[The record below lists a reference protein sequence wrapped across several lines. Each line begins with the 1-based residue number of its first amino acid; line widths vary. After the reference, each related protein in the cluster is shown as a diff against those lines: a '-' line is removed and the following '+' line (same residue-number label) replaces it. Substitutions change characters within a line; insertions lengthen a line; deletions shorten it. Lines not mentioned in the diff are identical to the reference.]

1 MEQLSDE
8 ELYKIKKETLIILK
22 NRGYEINEDESL
34 VLNDAITLEEFKL
47 LYIDIKND
55 SKHPLYSFISKK
67 SLFFRTYMSNIYYN
81 NTTRKHCLVFF
92 AEPENKKSK
101 KISSEQVAEFC
112 RLIIETKVEQ
122 AIMVANVSSSTAAN
136 SLCLDTSKGVSG
148 IFIQYFTDDE
158 LLYNP
163 TEHVFTPKHRIMSD
177 NEVRELQEV
186 DKLSLKLLPKISAFD
201 PVCKRL
207 GADEGDVIEIL
218 RTVLTEDT
226 LIEEELAYRVG
237 FKPRLDKPKK

>member
-8 ELYKIKKETLIILK
+8 ELYRIKKETLLILK

-47 LYIDIKND
+47 LFIDIKND
-55 SKHPLYSFISKK
+55 NKHPLYSTISKK

-122 AIMVANVSSSTAAN
+122 AIMVANVSSSTSAN
-136 SLCLDTSKGVSG
+136 SLCFDTSKSVSG

-163 TEHVFTPKHRIMSD
+163 IDHVFTPKHRIMSD
-177 NEVRELQEV
+177 NEIRELQEV

-218 RTVLTEDT
+218 RTVLIEDT
-226 LIEEELAYRVG
+226 LIEEELAYRVV